1 MNRVYPQTGQSV
13 ETVCDHVC
21 DDAPNRMGAGAKE
34 REESSIPEAVSHLL
48 QSKFHIDR
56 WIIIS
61 CLRKNEEGTAPS
73 VDDHMKIRI
82 SAPAYKIVYEAGSED
97 MVRHEWGHE
106 EEEMR
111 ARARQRDEERKRSIW
126 LRHDGY
132 NNNNF

>member
-1 MNRVYPQTGQSV
+1 
-13 ETVCDHVC
+13 
-21 DDAPNRMGAGAKE
+21 MGAGAKE
-34 REESSIPEAVSHLL
+34 REESSIPETVSRLPL
-48 QSKFHIDR
+48 KSTHIDR

-97 MVRHEWGHE
+97 MVRHEWGQE

-126 LRHDGY
+126 LRQ
-132 NNNNF
+132 NNK